1 MRNYFYYC
9 HKFIL
14 EKTEVYL
21 SDYQERKKNYFQ
33 IVSLQSLAKCSFTL
47 STPALR
53 MKFPFLFHFNANI
66 GPLCCPKVLA
76 RLPKVK
82 KKKNNL

>member
-1 MRNYFYYC
+1 MF
-9 HKFIL
+9 
-14 EKTEVYL
+14 
-21 SDYQERKKNYFQ
+21 
-33 IVSLQSLAKCSFTL
+33 FTL

-76 RLPKVK
+76 RLPSIK
-82 KKKNNL
+82 KKKIYITSSL